1 MIKRVSILTLLGLV
15 IGGVVGVLAVGFV
28 EAVLWLNDLFYVSR
42 QSRTLVFNP
51 AWLTAMTIGIPT
63 AGGLIVVG
71 LLSTMMPG
79 NRFHGPSDALRTAQS
94 LDATMP
100 VKSGVLF
107 TRGAC
112 VSAKNC
118 AIKTTQREK
127 QITRSPN

>member
-15 IGGVVGVLAVGFV
+15 IGGVVGVLAAGFV

-42 QSRTLVFNP
+42 QSRTLVSNP

-63 AGGLIVVG
+63 AGGLIVG

-127 QITRSPN
+127 QITR